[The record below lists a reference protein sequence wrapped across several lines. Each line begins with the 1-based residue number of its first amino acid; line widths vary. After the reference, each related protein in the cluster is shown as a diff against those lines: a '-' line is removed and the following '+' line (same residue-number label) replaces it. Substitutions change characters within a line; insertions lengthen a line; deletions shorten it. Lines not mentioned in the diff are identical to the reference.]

1 MRPGETD
8 TQSRPEAA
16 PGTDEQRFLD
26 LHAERSTLERALALS
41 QARQRFVS
49 DRTEAESARQEEE
62 RLLADLD
69 LVLTRIRAEEYRRRP
84 GARRW

>member
-1 MRPGETD
+1 M
-8 TQSRPEAA
+8 
-16 PGTDEQRFLD
+16 
-26 LHAERSTLERALALS
+26 HAERSTLERALALS